1 VQGQPLAQWR
11 AATITRQENYG
22 DNFSYLVYYQQP
34 GVAEAE
40 FEVDIRKTLRTIYFV
55 VSGDAPEGLWLVK
68 KPATA
73 KHLDGLP
80 DPERFPSWLTEE
92 DLDYYVAQ
100 FEQSGFRGP
109 LNWYRNI
116 DRNIELTPRLETA
129 KIEQPSFF
137 IAGKKDPVLS
147 LGWVSQMDK
156 WVTDMRGKAL
166 IEGAGHWVQM
176 ERPAEVNEALLGFL
190 KSVS

>member
-1 VQGQPLAQWR
+1 DIPEEMR
-11 AATITRQENYG
+11 PTR
-22 DNFSYLVYYQQP
+22 
-34 GVAEAE
+34 
-40 FEVDIRKTLRTIYFV
+40 
-55 VSGDAPEGLWLVK
+55 

-73 KHLDGLP
+73 KFLDGMT

-100 FEQSGFRGP
+100 YQQSGFRGP

-116 DRNIELTPRLETA
+116 DRNIEITPQLETA

-137 IAGKKDPVLS
+137 IAGEKDPVLS
-147 LGWVSQMDK
+147 FGGGGWVSQMDA
-156 WVTDMRGKAL
+156 WVTDLRGKVF

-190 KSVS
+190 RTVS